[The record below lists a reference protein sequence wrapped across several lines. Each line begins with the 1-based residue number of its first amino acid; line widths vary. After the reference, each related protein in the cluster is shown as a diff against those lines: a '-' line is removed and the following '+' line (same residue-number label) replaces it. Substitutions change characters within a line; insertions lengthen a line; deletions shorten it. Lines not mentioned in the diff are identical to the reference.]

1 LYDYSRYDYYL
12 QNGEIIMKIKLL
24 IITLFFLLNSTQLF
38 AEIYEVNNEKIK
50 MLLESSVPLID
61 IRTEGEW
68 HETGVIN
75 SSHLLT
81 FFDKDGNY
89 DFKKWMIEIGEIA
102 DENGP
107 VIIICRT
114 GRRSRIVSNMMIKE
128 NSEYLI
134 YHATNGIK
142 SWIESSNKTVKPD

>member
-1 LYDYSRYDYYL
+1 
-12 QNGEIIMKIKLL
+12 MKIKFLAL
-24 IITLFFLLNSTQLF
+24 TLFFLMNSIQLS

-50 MLLESSVPLID
+50 MLLENSVPLID
-61 IRTEGEW
+61 VRTEGEW

-89 DFKKWMIEIGEIA
+89 DFKKWMIEVGEIA

-107 VIIICRT
+107 VIIMCRS
-114 GRRSRIVSNMMIKE
+114 GRRSRIVSNMIIKE
-128 NSEYLI
+128 NGEYLI
-134 YHATNGIK
+134 YHVTSGIK
-142 SWIESSNKTVKPD
+142 SWIESNNRTVKPD

>member
-1 LYDYSRYDYYL
+1 
-12 QNGEIIMKIKLL
+12 MKIKLL
-24 IITLFFLLNSTQLF
+24 ALTIFFLLNSPQLL
-38 AEIYEVNNEKIK
+38 AEVHEVNNEKIK
-50 MLLESSVPLID
+50 KLLGNSVPLID

-81 FFDKDGNY
+81 FFDKDGKY
-89 DFKKWMIEIGEIA
+89 DFKKWMIEVYEIA

-107 VIIICRT
+107 VIIMCRS
-114 GRRSRIVSNMMIKE
+114 GRRSRIVSNMLIKE

-142 SWIESSNKTVKPD
+142 SWIESSNITVKPD

>member
-1 LYDYSRYDYYL
+1 
-12 QNGEIIMKIKLL
+12 MKIKSLMITLYFLL
-24 IITLFFLLNSTQLF
+24 ISTQLF

-50 MLLESSVPLID
+50 IMLESSVPLID

-107 VIIICRT
+107 VIIMCRT

-134 YHATNGIK
+134 YHATHGIK
-142 SWIESSNKTVKPD
+142 SWIESSNKTIKPD

>member
-1 LYDYSRYDYYL
+1 
-12 QNGEIIMKIKLL
+12 MKIKLL
-24 IITLFFLLNSTQLF
+24 SLTLFFLLNSSQSF

-50 MLLESSVPLID
+50 MLLENGVPLID

-89 DFKKWMIEIGEIA
+89 DFKKWMIEVEEIA

-107 VIIICRT
+107 VIIMCRS
-114 GRRSRIVSNMMIKE
+114 G
-128 NSEYLI
+128 
-134 YHATNGIK
+134 
-142 SWIESSNKTVKPD
+142 

>member
-1 LYDYSRYDYYL
+1 MENDF
-12 QNGEIIMKIKLL
+12 
-24 IITLFFLLNSTQLF
+24 T
-38 AEIYEVNNEKIK
+38 
-50 MLLESSVPLID
+50 LID

-75 SSHLLT
+75 ISHLLT

-89 DFKKWMIEIGEIA
+89 DFKKWMIEVEEIA

-107 VIIICRT
+107 VIILCRS
-114 GRRSRIVSNMMIKE
+114 GRRSRIVSNMIIKE
-128 NSEYLI
+128 NSEYII

-142 SWIESSNKTVKPD
+142 SWIESSKKTVKPD

>member
-1 LYDYSRYDYYL
+1 
-12 QNGEIIMKIKLL
+12 MKIKLL
-24 IITLFFLLNSTQLF
+24 TITLFFMLNSTQLF

-50 MLLESSVPLID
+50 MLLENRVPLLD

-89 DFKKWMIEIGEIA
+89 DFKKWMMEVEGIA

-107 VIIICRT
+107 VIIMCRS
-114 GRRSRIVSNMMIKE
+114 GRRSRIVSNMMIKG

-134 YHATNGIK
+134 YHASNGIK
-142 SWIESSNKTVKPD
+142 SWIESRNKTVKPD

>member
-1 LYDYSRYDYYL
+1 
-12 QNGEIIMKIKLL
+12 MKIKLL
-24 IITLFFLLNSTQLF
+24 ALTLFFLMKTPQLF
-38 AEIYEVNNEKIK
+38 AEIHEVNNEKIK
-50 MLLESSVPLID
+50 ILLESSVPLID

-81 FFDKDGNY
+81 LFKKDGNY
-89 DFKKWMIEIGEIA
+89 DFKKWMYEVGQIV

-107 VIIICRT
+107 IIIICRS
-114 GRRSRIVSNMMIKE
+114 GRRSRIVSNMIIKE
-128 NSEYLI
+128 NSEYII

-142 SWIESSNKTVKPD
+142 SWIESSNKTIKPN

>member
-1 LYDYSRYDYYL
+1 
-12 QNGEIIMKIKLL
+12 MKIKLL
-24 IITLFFLLNSTQLF
+24 VLTLFFIFNSIQLF

-50 MLLESSVPLID
+50 MLLENDVPLID

-68 HETGVIN
+68 YETGVIN

-81 FFDKDGNY
+81 FFEKDGSY
-89 DFKKWMIEIGEIA
+89 DFRKWMIELGEIA
-102 DENGP
+102 NENGP
-107 VIIICRT
+107 VIIICRS
-114 GRRSRIVSNMMIKE
+114 GRRSRIVSNMIIKK

-142 SWIESSNKTVKPD
+142 SWIESNNKTFKPN

>member
-1 LYDYSRYDYYL
+1 
-12 QNGEIIMKIKLL
+12 MKIKILAL
-24 IITLFFLLNSTQLF
+24 TLFFLVNSTQLF
-38 AEIYEVNNEKIK
+38 AEIYEVNNEKIE
-50 MLLESSVPLID
+50 MLLENSVPLID

-68 HETGVIN
+68 RETGVIN
-75 SSHLLT
+75 NSYLLT

-89 DFKKWMIEIGEIA
+89 NFKKWMIEVEGIA

-107 VIIICRT
+107 VIIMCRS
-114 GRRSRIVSNMMIKE
+114 GRRSSIVANMMIKG

-142 SWIESSNKTVKPD
+142 SWMESSNKTVKPD

>member
-1 LYDYSRYDYYL
+1 
-12 QNGEIIMKIKLL
+12 MKIKLL
-24 IITLFFLLNSTQLF
+24 IITLFFLLNGTQLF
-38 AEIYEVNNEKIK
+38 ADIYEVNNEKIK

-61 IRTEGEW
+61 IRTEDEW

-89 DFKKWMIEIGEIA
+89 DFKKWMIEIGEKA

-107 VIIICRT
+107 VIIMCRS
-114 GRRSRIVSNMMIKE
+114 GRRSRIVSNMIIKE
-128 NSEYLI
+128 NSKYLI
-134 YHATNGIK
+134 YHVTNGIK
-142 SWIESSNKTVKPD
+142 SWIESSNKTVKPE

>member
-1 LYDYSRYDYYL
+1 
-12 QNGEIIMKIKLL
+12 MKKKLL
-24 IITLFFLLNSTQLF
+24 VLTLFFLLNSTQLF

-50 MLLESSVPLID
+50 MLLGNSVPLIAL
-61 IRTEGEW
+61 RTEGEW

-75 SSHLLT
+75 ISHLLT
-81 FFDKDGNY
+81 FFDKEGNY
-89 DFKKWMIEIGEIA
+89 DFKKWMIEVGEIV

-107 VIIICRT
+107 VIIMCRS
-114 GRRSRIVSNMMIKE
+114 GRRSRIVSNMMIKG

-134 YHATNGIK
+134 YHVTNGIK

>member
-1 LYDYSRYDYYL
+1 
-12 QNGEIIMKIKLL
+12 MKIKLL

-50 MLLESSVPLID
+50 MLQENSVPLID

-89 DFKKWMIEIGEIA
+89 DFKKWMIEVEEIA

-107 VIIICRT
+107 VIIMCRS
-114 GRRSRIVSNMMIKE
+114 GRRSRIVSNMIIKE
-128 NSEYLI
+128 NMEYLI

-142 SWIESSNKTVKPD
+142 SWIESSNRTVNPN

>member
-1 LYDYSRYDYYL
+1 
-12 QNGEIIMKIKLL
+12 MKIKLL
-24 IITLFFLLNSTQLF
+24 ALMLFFLLNNTQLF

-50 MLLESSVPLID
+50 MLLENSVPLID
-61 IRTEGEW
+61 IRTEVEW
-68 HETGVIN
+68 HETGLIN

-89 DFKKWMIEIGEIA
+89 DFKKWMSEVEEIA

-107 VIIICRT
+107 VIIMCRS
-114 GRRSRIVSNMMIKE
+114 GRRSHIVTSMMIKE

-142 SWIESSNKTVKPD
+142 FWIESSNKTVKPD

>member
-1 LYDYSRYDYYL
+1 
-12 QNGEIIMKIKLL
+12 MKIKLL
-24 IITLFFLLNSTQLF
+24 ALILFFLLNSTQLF

-50 MLLESSVPLID
+50 MLLGNNVPLID

-68 HETGVIN
+68 YETGVIN

-81 FFDKDGNY
+81 FFDNDGNY
-89 DFKKWMIEIGEIA
+89 DYKKWMTELGKIA
-102 DENGP
+102 DENGS
-107 VIIICRT
+107 VIIICRS

-134 YHATNGIK
+134 FHATNGIK
-142 SWIESSNKTVKPD
+142 SWIESSNITVKLD

>member
-1 LYDYSRYDYYL
+1 
-12 QNGEIIMKIKLL
+12 MKIKLL
-24 IITLFFLLNSTQLF
+24 GITLFLLLNYTQLF
-38 AEIYEVNNEKIK
+38 AEIYEVNDEKIK

-68 HETGVIN
+68 YETGVIN

-81 FFDKDGNY
+81 FFDKHGKY
-89 DFKKWMIEIGEIA
+89 DFKKWMIEVGEIA

-107 VIIICRT
+107 VIIMCRS
-114 GRRSRIVSNMMIKE
+114 GRRSRIVSNMIIKE

-142 SWIESSNKTVKPD
+142 SWIESSNRTVKPD

>member
-1 LYDYSRYDYYL
+1 
-12 QNGEIIMKIKLL
+12 MK
-24 IITLFFLLNSTQLF
+24 TPQLF
-38 AEIYEVNNEKIK
+38 AEIHEVNNEKIK
-50 MLLESSVPLID
+50 ILLESSVPLID

-81 FFDKDGNY
+81 FFKKDGNY
-89 DFKKWMIEIGEIA
+89 DFKKWMYEVGQIV

-107 VIIICRT
+107 IIIICRS
-114 GRRSRIVSNMMIKE
+114 GRRSRIVSNMIIKE
-128 NSEYLI
+128 NSEYII

-142 SWIESSNKTVKPD
+142 SWIESSNKTIKPN

>member
-1 LYDYSRYDYYL
+1 
-12 QNGEIIMKIKLL
+12 MKIKLL
-24 IITLFFLLNSTQLF
+24 ALTLFFLLNSSQLF
-38 AEIYEVNNEKIK
+38 AEIFEVNNEKIK

-68 HETGVIN
+68 LETGVIN
-75 SSHLLT
+75 SSHLMT

-89 DFKKWMIEIGEIA
+89 DFTKWIIELGKIA

-128 NSEYLI
+128 NSEYII
-134 YHATNGIK
+134 YHATKGIK
-142 SWIESSNKTVKPD
+142 SWIESSNKIVKTD

>member
-1 LYDYSRYDYYL
+1 
-12 QNGEIIMKIKLL
+12 MKIKLL
-24 IITLFFLLNSTQLF
+24 ALTLFFILNSIQLF

-50 MLLESSVPLID
+50 MLLENDVPLID

-68 HETGVIN
+68 YETGVIN

-81 FFDKDGNY
+81 FFDKDGSY
-89 DFKKWMIEIGEIA
+89 DFRKWMIELGEIA
-102 DENGP
+102 NENGP
-107 VIIICRT
+107 VIIICRS
-114 GRRSRIVSNMMIKE
+114 GRRSRIVSNMIIKE

-142 SWIESSNKTVKPD
+142 SWIESNNKTFKPN

>member
-1 LYDYSRYDYYL
+1 
-12 QNGEIIMKIKLL
+12 MKIKLIAL
-24 IITLFFLLNSTQLF
+24 TLLFLLNSTQLF

-50 MLLESSVPLID
+50 MLLESNVPLID

-81 FFDKDGNY
+81 FFNKDGKY
-89 DFKKWMIEIGEIA
+89 DFKNWMTKVGEIVE
-102 DENGP
+102 ENGP
-107 VIIICRT
+107 VIIICRS
-114 GRRSRIVSNMMIKE
+114 GRRSRIVSNMIIKE

-142 SWIESSNKTVKPD
+142 SWIESSNRTVKPD

>member
-1 LYDYSRYDYYL
+1 
-12 QNGEIIMKIKLL
+12 MKIKLL
-24 IITLFFLLNSTQLF
+24 SLTLFFLLNSSQSF

-50 MLLESSVPLID
+50 MLLENSVPLID

-89 DFKKWMIEIGEIA
+89 NFKKWMIEVEEIA

-107 VIIICRT
+107 VIIMCRS
-114 GRRSRIVSNMMIKE
+114 GRRSRIVSNMIIKQ

-134 YHATNGIK
+134 YHVTNGIK
-142 SWIESSNKTVKPD
+142 SWIESSKKTVKPD

>member
-1 LYDYSRYDYYL
+1 M
-12 QNGEIIMKIKLL
+12 EKKLL
-24 IITLFFLLNSTQLF
+24 TLTLFFLLNSTQLF

-50 MLLESSVPLID
+50 KLMVKSVPLID

-75 SSHLLT
+75 SIQLLT

-89 DFKKWMIEIGEIA
+89 DFKKWMIEVGELA

-107 VIIICRT
+107 VIIMCRS
-114 GRRSRIVSNMMIKE
+114 GRRSRIVSNMIIKE
-128 NSEYLI
+128 NREYLI

-142 SWIESSNKTVKPD
+142 FWIESSNRTVKPD